1 MWHKTCI
8 IQWAVRI
15 IALYNMMFT
24 VKHTNIF
31 LYMFALWCLVKF
43 FLEIFISLRAVVFIV
58 LWIHLKVKHC
68 QFKHWLKWWMTICK
82 KCLLLDLPFR
92 AMHKS
97 FHLLYFW
104 YQNLRFDLK
113 INPSFMNTLCIKIL
127 LVFFCSYTVVHRTE
141 VVMKTLNPTWRP
153 FMITARS
160 LCNGDYDR

>member
-1 MWHKTCI
+1 
-8 IQWAVRI
+8 
-15 IALYNMMFT
+15 MFT
-24 VKHTNIF
+24 VNHTYIF
-31 LYMFALWCLVKF
+31 LYMFALWCLVNF
-43 FLEIFISLRAVVFIV
+43 FLEIFISLRAVVFIA

-104 YQNLRFDLK
+104 YQKLRFDLK

-127 LVFFCSYTVVHRTE
+127 LVFFPQLHSGTQNRGREEDLEPNLATFHDHCKVIV
-141 VVMKTLNPTWRP
+141 
-153 FMITARS
+153 
-160 LCNGDYDR
+160 